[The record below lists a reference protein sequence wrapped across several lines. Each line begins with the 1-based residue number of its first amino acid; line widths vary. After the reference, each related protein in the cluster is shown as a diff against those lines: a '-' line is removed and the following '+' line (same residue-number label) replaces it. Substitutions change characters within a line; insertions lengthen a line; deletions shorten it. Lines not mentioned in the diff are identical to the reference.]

1 MMTSEFELDGLT
13 GSALCEMVHSLRIC
27 LDHDGP
33 AADAIFTV
41 SRCAEMGGTR
51 YLSRWRPLQPRLHY
65 FTSFLAATANAM
77 LFVDGQYVAALA
89 RDEVRLADLL
99 VGVSAIP
106 STNAD
111 YYNYCVVVGYADLS
125 GVQFRHATLGDAV
138 SAAIRDA
145 AGIEQ
150 NWGF

>member
-1 MMTSEFELDGLT
+1 MVELDGLT
-13 GSALCEMVHSLRIC
+13 SSALGEMVNSLRIC

-33 AADAIFTV
+33 AADGIFAV

-51 YLSRWRPLQPRLHY
+51 YMSHWLPLAPHLHY

-77 LFVDGQYVAALA
+77 LYCDEQYVAALA

-99 VGVSAIP
+99 VGVSAVP
-106 STNAD
+106 STDAD
-111 YYNYCVVVGYADLS
+111 YYNYAVVIGYADK
-125 GVQFRHATLGDAV
+125 FRHATLGDAV

-145 AGIEQ
+145 QGIEQ
-150 NWGF
+150 DWGF

>member
-1 MMTSEFELDGLT
+1 MVELDGLAA
-13 GSALCEMVHSLRIC
+13 SALGEMVHCLRQA

-51 YLSRWRPLQPRLHY
+51 YRSNWRPLAPHLHY

-77 LFVDGQYVAALA
+77 VFVDEQYVAALA

-106 STNAD
+106 STDAD
-111 YYNYCVVVGYADLS
+111 YHNYAVVIGYAD
-125 GVQFRHATLGDAV
+125 QFRHATLGDAV
-138 SAAIRDA
+138 SAAILDA
-145 AGIEQ
+145 QGIEQ
-150 NWGF
+150 DWGF

>member
-1 MMTSEFELDGLT
+1 MMNNLELDGLT
-13 GSALCEMVHSLRIC
+13 GSALGEMVSSLRIC

-41 SRCAEMGGTR
+41 ARCAEMGGTR
-51 YLSRWRPLQPRLHY
+51 YLSNWQPLQPHLHY

-77 LFVDGQYVAALA
+77 LFVDEQYVAALA

-106 STNAD
+106 SSDAD
-111 YYNYCVVVGYADLS
+111 YYNYAVIIGYADK
-125 GVQFRHATLGDAV
+125 FRHATLGDAV

-145 AGIEQ
+145 QGIEQ
-150 NWGF
+150 DWGF